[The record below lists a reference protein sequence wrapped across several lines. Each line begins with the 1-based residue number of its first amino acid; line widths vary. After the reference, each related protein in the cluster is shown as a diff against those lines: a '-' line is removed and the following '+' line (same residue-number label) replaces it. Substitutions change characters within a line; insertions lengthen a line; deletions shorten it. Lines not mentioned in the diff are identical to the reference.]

1 MRPRFEPRFESVLLD
16 VDGTLV
22 DSNAAHAHA
31 WAQTLAEAGFDLE
44 LPRIRTL
51 IGVGG
56 DRLVEELTGIPR
68 DAERNAELGERRSKL
83 FLARW
88 IRDVRPL
95 PGARTLVEQ
104 LRDDGF
110 RYAIASAA
118 KPEELEP
125 LLEIAHLED
134 LVDIKTTS
142 GDVEESKP
150 DPEVVRAAMK
160 RLSAR
165 RETTVMVGDTPYD
178 IEAATAAGV
187 ACIAV
192 TSGGWQREALAG
204 AIAVF
209 SGPAE
214 LADRFD
220 IFA

>member
-1 MRPRFEPRFESVLLD
+1 MQRRFESVLLD

-31 WAQTLAEAGFDLE
+31 WAQALAEAGFDID

-68 DAERNAELGERRSKL
+68 DADRNAALNARRSKL
-83 FLARW
+83 FLERW

-95 PGARTLVEQ
+95 PGARTLVGR
-104 LRDDGF
+104 LHDDGY

-125 LLEIAHLED
+125 LLALAGLTD
-134 LVDIKTTS
+134 LVEIRTTS

-150 DPEVVRAAMK
+150 DPEIVRVAMK
-160 RLSAR
+160 RLGAVP
-165 RETTVMVGDTPYD
+165 ETTVMVGDTPYD
-178 IEAATAAGV
+178 IQAATDAGI

-209 SGPAE
+209 AGPAE
-214 LADRFD
+214 
-220 IFA
+220 FAASLTIQSA

>member
-1 MRPRFEPRFESVLLD
+1 MPRRFESILLD

-31 WAQTLAEAGFDLE
+31 WAQALAEAGFDLE
-44 LPRIRTL
+44 LTRIRTL

-68 DAERNAELGERRSKL
+68 DADRNAELGARRSKL
-83 FLARW
+83 FLDRW

-95 PGARTLVEQ
+95 PGARALVGRLHDE
-104 LRDDGF
+104 GF
-110 RYAIASAA
+110 RYAVASAA

-125 LLEIAHLED
+125 LLAIAD
-134 LVDIKTTS
+134 LTDLIDIKTTS

-150 DPEVVRAAMK
+150 DPEIVHAAMK
-160 RLSAR
+160 RLGAQ
-165 RETTVMVGDTPYD
+165 RESTVMVGDTPYD
-178 IEAATAAGV
+178 IQAATEAGI
-187 ACIAV
+187 ACIGV

-214 LADRFD
+214 LAVSITSRW
-220 IFA
+220 A

>member
-1 MRPRFEPRFESVLLD
+1 MQRRFESVLLD

-31 WAQTLAEAGFDLE
+31 WAQTLAEAGFDID

-68 DAERNAELGERRSKL
+68 DADRNAELNARRSKL
-83 FLARW
+83 FLERW

-95 PGARTLVEQ
+95 TGARTLVGR
-104 LRDDGF
+104 LHDDGY
-110 RYAIASAA
+110 RYAVASAA

-125 LLEIAHLED
+125 LLAIAD
-134 LVDIKTTS
+134 LTDLIDIKTTS
-142 GDVEESKP
+142 GDVAESKP
-150 DPEVVRAAMK
+150 DPEIVKAAMK
-160 RLSAR
+160 RLGAA
-165 RETTVMVGDTPYD
+165 RETTVMLGDTPYD
-178 IEAATAAGV
+178 IQAATDAGI

-209 SGPAE
+209 GGPAE
-214 LADRFD
+214 
-220 IFA
+220 FAASLTIRSA

>member
-1 MRPRFEPRFESVLLD
+1 MSVVSRFACVLLD

-31 WAQTLAEAGFDLE
+31 WAQALAEAGFDID

-56 DRLVEELTGIPR
+56 DRLVEELTGIPK
-68 DAERNAELGERRSKL
+68 DADRNAALGDRRSQL

-95 PGARTLVEQ
+95 PGARALVGR
-104 LRDDGF
+104 LREEGY

-125 LLEIAHLED
+125 LLAIADLTD
-134 LVDIKTTS
+134 LVEIKTTS

-150 DPEVVRAAMK
+150 DPEIVQAAMK
-160 RLSAR
+160 RLDAER
-165 RETTVMVGDTPYD
+165 ATTVMIGDTPYD
-178 IEAATAAGV
+178 IQAATDAGI
-187 ACIAV
+187 ASIAV

-209 SGPAE
+209 GGPGE
-214 LADRFD
+214 LAATITSRSV
-220 IFA
+220 